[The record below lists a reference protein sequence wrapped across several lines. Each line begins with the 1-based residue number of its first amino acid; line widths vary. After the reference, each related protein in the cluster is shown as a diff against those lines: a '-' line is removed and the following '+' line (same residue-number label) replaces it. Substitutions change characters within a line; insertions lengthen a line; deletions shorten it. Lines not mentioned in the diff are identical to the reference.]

1 MLESA
6 VDSYVELPV
15 LGGVQRIWKVVEQL
29 LDLVWTKKIDE
40 KNREM
45 VYFPM
50 AKKTYIRFYKKSK
63 PSYCISH
70 ICNERRAASS

>member
-1 MLESA
+1 MLESV

-15 LGGVQRIWKVVEQL
+15 LGGVQRIRKVVEQL
-29 LDLVWTKKIDE
+29 LDLVWTKKLDE

-50 AKKTYIRFYKKSK
+50 VKKT
-63 PSYCISH
+63 
-70 ICNERRAASS
+70 

>member
-1 MLESA
+1 MRHLATPHRCVGPCSMLESV

-15 LGGVQRIWKVVEQL
+15 LGGVQRIRKVVEQL
-29 LDLVWTKKIDE
+29 LDLVWTKKLDE

-50 AKKTYIRFYKKSK
+50 MKKT
-63 PSYCISH
+63 
-70 ICNERRAASS
+70 